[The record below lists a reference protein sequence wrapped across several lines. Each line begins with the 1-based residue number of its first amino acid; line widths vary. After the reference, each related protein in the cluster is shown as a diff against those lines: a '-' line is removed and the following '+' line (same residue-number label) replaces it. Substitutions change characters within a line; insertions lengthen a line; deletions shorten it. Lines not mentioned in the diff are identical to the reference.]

1 MYSWALTICV
11 SCILVGALELVL
23 PKKEYVKSIK
33 TVLALYILI
42 SIFYPIQKLDWGGLQ
57 YLQNNQINQ
66 PIDYSKYQ
74 ASLEK
79 TALQNTLNQKLIDA
93 GIKGTVEIATNNPTE
108 ITIHSE
114 NPEQAYQIIS
124 DALENMEQVLIKN
137 EDLSNDK

>member
-11 SCILVGALELVL
+11 SCILVGALEFVL
-23 PKKEYVKSIK
+23 PKKDYAKSIK

-57 YLQNNQINQ
+57 YLQSNKTNQA
-66 PIDYSKYQ
+66 IDYSKYQ

-79 TALQNTLNQKLIDA
+79 TALQNTLNQHLIDA
-93 GIKGTVEIATNNPTE
+93 GINGTVEINISNPTE

-114 NPEQAYQIIS
+114 TPEEAYKIIAN
-124 DALENMEQVLIKN
+124 ALENMEQVLIKN
-137 EDLSNDK
+137 EDLSNDT